1 MKTEFNELY
10 YKFMILMVVLIA
22 ISLIFN
28 DPVKSVQ
35 QENIVYQD
43 STTTIVHLEDYT
55 DKASEIQYKNDWK
68 NYKLWEYYKQ

>member
-10 YKFMILMVVLIA
+10 YKFIILMVVLIA

-28 DPVKSVQ
+28 DPIKSVQ

-43 STTTIVHLEDYT
+43 STVTIVHLEDYT
-55 DKASEIQYKNDWK
+55 DKEAEIQYKNDWK
-68 NYKLWEYYKQ
+68 KYKLWEYYKQ

>member
-1 MKTEFNELY
+1 MKDEFNELY
-10 YKFMILMVVLIA
+10 YKFIILMVVLIA

-28 DPVKSVQ
+28 DPVKPTEK
-35 QENIVYQD
+35 ENIVYKD
-43 STTTIVHLEDYT
+43 STVTIVHLEDYT

>member
-10 YKFMILMVVLIA
+10 YKFIILMVVLIA

-28 DPVKSVQ
+28 DPIKSVQ

-43 STTTIVHLEDYT
+43 STVTIVHLEDYT
-55 DKASEIQYKNDWK
+55 DKEAEIQYKNDWK

>member
-1 MKTEFNELY
+1 MKDEFNELY
-10 YKFMILMVVLIA
+10 YKFIILMVVLIA

-28 DPVKSVQ
+28 DPVRTIE

-43 STTTIVHLEDYT
+43 STVTIVHLEDYT
-55 DKASEIQYKNDWK
+55 YKEAEIQYKNDWK